1 MELNTTI
8 MSRAIMPSMTNG
20 SNTLFGG
27 ELLSWMDEISGIT
40 AARYAK
46 SKVATVAI
54 ENVRFKKPIHV
65 GEFIDVEGTI
75 HFVGKTSLH
84 VLVKVHVD
92 QEDGNQEV
100 VAEAVFIYVAIDKN
114 GKPINVV
121 EEI

>member
-1 MELNTTI
+1 MDLKTTK

-40 AARYAK
+40 AARFAK

-54 ENVRFKKPIHV
+54 ENVRFRKPIHV
-65 GEFIDVEGTI
+65 GEFIDVKGTI

-84 VLVKVHVD
+84 VIVKVCVD
-92 QEDGNQEV
+92 QEDGSQEV